1 MRQNK
6 RYLIP
11 TRIMTE
17 KKSFAFSNFI
27 INVTFLFSKKF
38 QKPYNFKVYTKHT
51 HTHRRKEMEPDLTN
65 NTAHVTVITKKKYG
79 LITPQAWFSSF
90 PYIKS

>member
-1 MRQNK
+1 MR
-6 RYLIP
+6 
-11 TRIMTE
+11 E

-38 QKPYNFKVYTKHT
+38 QKPYNFKVSTKLTHT
-51 HTHRRKEMEPDLTN
+51 HTHRRKEVEPDLTN

-79 LITPQAWFSSF
+79 LITPQAWMFSSF